1 MLFLLRKIRKALL
14 SKNRFT
20 TYLLYAIGEIVLV
33 VIGILIALQVNNWNE
48 ERKNNKEEQQI
59 LRLLYQDV
67 VLAKAQSEE
76 TLSNEVGDI
85 EKLLLV
91 LGSEKD
97 RLKLNDEPNLDKYLY
112 EVFWSVSHEIPRVIA
127 YQELQNTGKTG
138 MIRNATLRSKF
149 STMELRIDL
158 LESMLNDRLAVHQQ
172 RIDKIA
178 ENEINFLPIL
188 AAYRNLKNI
197 DLGVQNDYFEIL
209 KRTDIRNLLA
219 IKLELSYEVLKIRK
233 GLDKELSELLDL
245 LNNQLK

>member
-1 MLFLLRKIRKALL
+1 M
-14 SKNRFT
+14 
-20 TYLLYAIGEIVLV
+20 
-33 VIGILIALQVNNWNE
+33 
-48 ERKNNKEEQQI
+48 
-59 LRLLYQDV
+59 
-67 VLAKAQSEE
+67 
-76 TLSNEVGDI
+76 
-85 EKLLLV
+85 
-91 LGSEKD
+91 
-97 RLKLNDEPNLDKYLY
+97 
-112 EVFWSVSHEIPRVIA
+112 IA